1 MGVIDSL
8 SEGLAL
14 VRRRPLIMAIPVV
27 VDLAIWLAPQLSVQ
41 PLAESLARGVQA
53 SAALA
58 PQTTESVQAAKDL
71 LLSVGQHA
79 NLAGLLS
86 AGIVGVPSVVSGGMP
101 AGTTNLGGAL
111 LMSNPL
117 VAALAALVL
126 AIAGLMVASLYLTTI
141 AGFIRGD
148 KPSLSGMLRNTVR
161 VWGKLLLLG
170 VALLVLA
177 VAVTVPVTLSV
188 SLLSIVSPTVAAFLA
203 SLLGLFGLWV
213 GIWVLF
219 YLFFVVD
226 AMVLQEAGLQRAI
239 VNSIVVV
246 RSSFWSAVGF
256 IVLLNLIAAGLSVV
270 WQWLAE
276 ATTVGLVAAIA
287 GNAFI
292 GSGLAAASLFFYRDR
307 YEAWRKR
314 VLERGGK

>member
-14 VRRRPLIMAIPVV
+14 VRRHPIIMAIPIAI
-27 VDLAIWLAPQLSVQ
+27 DLAIWLAPQLSVA
-41 PLAESLARGVQA
+41 PLADQLVRSLQA
-53 SAALA
+53 SSALA
-58 PQTTESVQAAKDL
+58 PQSGESLQAAKDV
-71 LLSVGQHA
+71 LLSLGQQA

-86 AGIVGVPSVVSGGMP
+86 AGVLGVPSVVADGMP
-101 AGTTNLGGAL
+101 GGASNVGGAIL
-111 LMSNPL
+111 VTNPL
-117 VAALAALVL
+117 VAILAALAFVAVGL
-126 AIAGLMVASLYLTTI
+126 LVAAVYLTAIAAS
-141 AGFIRGD
+141 IRGD
-148 KPSLSGMLRNTVR
+148 SAKLRGLLHNAVR
-161 VWGKLLLLG
+161 VWLKLVLLG
-170 VALLVLA
+170 VGLLVLGL
-177 VAVTVPVTLSV
+177 VVTIPISLSV
-188 SLLSIVSPTVAAFLA
+188 SLLSIVNPTIAAFLA

-226 AMVLQEAGLQRAI
+226 AMVLQEVGLQRAI

-256 IVLLNLIAAGLSVV
+256 IILLNVIAAGLSVV
-270 WQWLAE
+270 WQWLAQS
-276 ATTVGLVAAIA
+276 ATIGLMAAIA

-292 GSGLAAASLFFYRDR
+292 GTGLAAASLVFYRDR

>member
-14 VRRRPLIMAIPVV
+14 ARRRPLIMAIPVAI
-27 VDLAIWLAPQLSVQ
+27 DLIIWLAPQLSVQ
-41 PLAESLARGVQA
+41 PLADQVVRGIQA
-53 SAALA
+53 TGALA
-58 PQTTESVQAAKDL
+58 AQSGDSVQAVREML
-71 LLSVGQHA
+71 QSIGQHF

-86 AGIVGVPSVVSGGMP
+86 AGILGVPSVVAGGMP
-101 AGTTNLGGAL
+101 QGASNVGGAIL
-111 LMSNPL
+111 VGSPL
-117 VAALAALVL
+117 VAVAVALMLVAVGLMFAAIYLTV
-126 AIAGLMVASLYLTTI
+126 IAGCV
-141 AGFIRGD
+141 RGE
-148 KPSLSGMLRNTVR
+148 KILPRVVLRNAAR
-161 VWGKLLLLG
+161 VWVKLVLLG
-170 VALLVLA
+170 VGLIVLGMI
-177 VAVTVPVTLSV
+177 VTVPVSLSV
-188 SLLSIVSPTVAAFLA
+188 SLLTIVSPTVGAFLA

-226 AMVLQEAGLQRAI
+226 AMVLQEVGLQRAV

-246 RSSFWSAVGF
+246 RSSFWSSVGF
-256 IVLLNLIAAGLSVV
+256 IILLNVIGAGLSVV
-270 WQWLAE
+270 WGWLAE
-276 ATTVGLVAAIA
+276 SATIGLVAAIA

-292 GSGLAAASLFFYRDR
+292 GTGLAAASLVFYRDR